1 MKVKLNDIAFRSAI
15 LKAYNEKCV
24 YSGEPLDFEN
34 LTIDHIIPQSL
45 MKDKNNFE
53 SYLDMLGI
61 DVANFEIDSIYN
73 LVPAKFRL
81 NRQKGNT
88 LLDRTFALTLLEL
101 AKMKAPKIISE
112 INNFKQRKNI
122 SKSIEEVRSYV
133 LLSDDFKKEQV
144 FDFVTEDKN
153 VFKNELIIDGK
164 SFKQSTDRIK
174 LEAFLPS
181 YPEREGSCLITF
193 RSLKIRE
200 CMITLNHKQIMKE
213 LFQGLYTDPKHKLR
227 YFIVGN
233 DISNKDFYF
242 IQLGNNRFPV
252 TISELN
258 QLCKLVDS
266 FSEYYLNAYQEIEKK
281 VGTFFFN
288 KSPFSSKY
296 RLMKISRKL
305 WNHMIDFVNKYDYEN
320 GDTPWHIF
328 DKNRFYIKIY
338 SKRETNRFD
347 EGYHAFLE
355 PEQDENFIM
364 QLKEP
369 DNYLWIVWEPHMS
382 MDYSNSLDSF
392 NERKIWDALTVYD
405 WLSTE
410 FIPWIVYINY
420 SKTKKTFMNMKTT
433 DKQYDDFIK
442 DFNIESFVR
451 SGKIGSNFELERIQN
466 HQQLLKV
473 VDDLQM
479 FFNGYSDSIIFK
491 NDHFKNLFE
500 ALALII
506 KRSDEIDYKYINS
519 KIGFTTG
526 ETKDQIY
533 FEIKSYIPKIE
544 YSIKSGFFIDN
555 ILRCFVVILRDYT
568 SYLNKSEIKMIVNYL
583 EPFINRKS
591 LIETINRI

>member
-45 MKDKNNFE
+45 MKDRNNFE

-61 DVANFEIDSIYN
+61 DVSNFEINSIYN

-101 AKMKAPKIISE
+101 AKKKAPKIINE
-112 INNFKQRKNI
+112 INNYKQKRNI

-153 VFKNELIIDGK
+153 FFKNEKIIDGN

-200 CMITLNHKQIMKE
+200 CMITMNHKQIMKE
-213 LFQGLYTDPKHKLR
+213 LFQGLYTDPVHKLR
-227 YFIVGN
+227 HFIVGN
-233 DISNKDFYF
+233 DISNKNVYF

-252 TISELN
+252 TISELK

-266 FSEYYLNAYQEIEKK
+266 FSEYYLNAYKEIEKK

-288 KSPFSSKY
+288 RSPFSSKY
-296 RLMKISRKL
+296 RLMKVSRKL
-305 WNHMIDFVNKYDYEN
+305 WNLMIEFANNHDYEN
-320 GDTPWHIF
+320 GDTRWHIF

-347 EGYHAFLE
+347 EGFHALLE
-355 PEQDENFIM
+355 PEQDENFIN

-369 DNYLWIVWEPHMS
+369 DNYLWIVWEPYKL
-382 MDYSNSLDSF
+382 MDYTNSLDNI
-392 NERKIWDALTVYD
+392 NERKIWDALTVYE
-405 WLSTE
+405 WLTTE
-410 FIPWIVYINY
+410 FIPWVVYTN
-420 SKTKKTFMNMKTT
+420 SSNTKKLFINKKTNG
-433 DKQYDDFIK
+433 KQYNDFTK
-442 DFNIESFVR
+442 EFNIDNFIS
-451 SGKIGSNFELERIQN
+451 SGKIRSTFEFERLQN
-466 HQQLLKV
+466 QQQLLKV

-479 FFNGYSDSIIFK
+479 FFNSYSGSIVFK
-491 NDHFKNLFE
+491 KDHFKDLFE

-519 KIGFTTG
+519 KLSFTNG

-568 SYLNKSEIKMIVNYL
+568 SYLNKSEIKMIINCL
-583 EPFINRKS
+583 KPFINRKN
-591 LIETINRI
+591 LIDVIQRI

>member
-1 MKVKLNDIAFRSAI
+1 MKVRLNDMAFRRAI

-24 YSGEPLDFEN
+24 YSGQPLDFEN
-34 LTIDHIIPQSL
+34 LTVDHIIPQSL
-45 MKDKNNFE
+45 MKNKNKFR
-53 SYLDMLGI
+53 SYLDVLGI
-61 DVANFEIDSIYN
+61 DATNFEIDSIYN

-81 NRQKGNT
+81 NRQKGND

-101 AKMKAPKIISE
+101 AKKKAPKIISE
-112 INNFKQRKNI
+112 VNNFKQRKNI

-153 VFKNELIIDGK
+153 VFKNEKVIDGR
-164 SFKQSTDRIK
+164 SYKQSTERIK

-200 CMITLNHKQIMKE
+200 CMITMNHKQIMKE
-213 LFQGLYTDPKHKLR
+213 LFQGLYTEPEHKLR

-233 DISNKDFYF
+233 DISNKDVYF

-252 TISELN
+252 TISELK
-258 QLCKLVDS
+258 QLCNLVDS
-266 FSEYYLNAYQEIEKK
+266 FSEYYLNAHQVIEQKI
-281 VGTFFFN
+281 GTFYFN
-288 KSPFSSKY
+288 KSPYSSKY

-305 WNHMIDFVNKYDYEN
+305 WNLMIEFINKHDYEN
-320 GDTPWHIF
+320 GDTNWHIF
-328 DKNRFYIKIY
+328 DKNKFFIKIY
-338 SKRETNRFD
+338 SKKETNRFD

-355 PEQDENFIM
+355 PEQDENFMM
-364 QLKEP
+364 QLTEP

-382 MDYSNSLDSF
+382 IDYNNSLDNI
-392 NERKIWDALTVYD
+392 NERKMWDALTVYD

-410 FIPWIVYINY
+410 FIPWVVYTNY
-420 SKTKKTFMNMKTT
+420 SKTNKIFLNKKTTEN
-433 DKQYDDFIK
+433 QYENFIK
-442 DFNIESFVR
+442 NFNIEDFIS
-451 SGKIGSNFELERIQN
+451 SGKIETTIDIESTQN
-466 HQQLLKV
+466 QQQLLQV
-473 VDDLQM
+473 VDNLQM
-479 FFNGYSDSIIFK
+479 FFNSYSESIVFK
-491 NDHFKNLFE
+491 KDHFKNLFE

-519 KIGFTTG
+519 KIGFTNG

-533 FEIKSYIPKIE
+533 FEIMSYVPKIE

-555 ILRCFVVILRDYT
+555 ILRCLVIILRDYT
-568 SYLNKSEIKMIVNYL
+568 SYLNKSEIKIIVNYL
-583 EPFINRKS
+583 KPFFYRKS
-591 LIETINRI
+591 LIETIQKI